1 MLAIEIQNL
10 RKVFGNF
17 PALKGIDI
25 EVQEGTCYGLL
36 GPNGAGKTTAVKII
50 LGLLSPT
57 KGEAKVF
64 GQKAGS
70 FNARQK
76 IGYLPERV
84 GYYAHVKAIDYLRYL
99 GILSNMPSADTDV
112 RAEEL
117 LEWVGLGGWGEA
129 PIGTL
134 SAGMKQR
141 LGLAQAVMGDPEL
154 IILDEP
160 TSNLDPIGR
169 SEILER
175 IKEMTK
181 EGRTI
186 FVSSHVLPEVEQ
198 ISDYVGIIHL
208 GEMIVQGKLKDIK
221 KAELKKGKH
230 DYELIVDKPEAIIPE
245 LQEASF
251 VTSVAISDDRILI
264 KATDMDQLGQK
275 LPKLLVDTKVQLVKF
290 APLGESLQDIFLQ
303 IMGETQ
309 NEQKKS

>member
-1 MLAIEIQNL
+1 MLAIETQNL

-17 PALKGIDI
+17 PALKGINI

-36 GPNGAGKTTAVKII
+36 GPNGAGKTTAIKVI
-50 LGLLSPT
+50 LGLLLPT
-57 KGEAKVF
+57 EGEAKVF
-64 GQKAGS
+64 GYKAGS
-70 FNARQK
+70 FQARQK

-84 GYYAHVKAIDYLRYL
+84 GYYAHVKAIDFLRYI
-99 GILSNMPSADTDV
+99 GILSNMSSADTDA

-117 LEWVGLGGWGEA
+117 IEWVGLGGWGEA
-129 PIGTL
+129 PIGNL

-154 IILDEP
+154 VILDEP

-175 IKEMTK
+175 IKEITK
-181 EGRTI
+181 EGRTV
-186 FVSSHVLPEVEQ
+186 FVSSHVLPEIEVV
-198 ISDYVGIIHL
+198 SDYVGIIHM
-208 GEMIVQGKLKDIK
+208 GEMIKQGKLKDIK
-221 KAELKKGKH
+221 KEELKRGKH

-245 LQEASF
+245 LQKASF
-251 VTSVAISDDRILI
+251 VSNVNRSDDRILI

-303 IMGETQ
+303 IMGETK
-309 NEQKKS
+309 NVQKKS